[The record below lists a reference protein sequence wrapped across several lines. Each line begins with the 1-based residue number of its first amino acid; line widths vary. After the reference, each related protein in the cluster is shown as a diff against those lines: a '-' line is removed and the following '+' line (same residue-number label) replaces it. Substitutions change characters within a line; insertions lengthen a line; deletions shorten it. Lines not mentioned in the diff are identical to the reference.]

1 MKRLLNAFFYT
12 PKHTK
17 PTDENI
23 PQLLLPSVVGIILC
37 MVCLAGTTWAWFS
50 ASIKSPPQTI
60 TAANYDIAVAVTDEA
75 GAPVALDQPL
85 EAGRAYTVT
94 LTAGGTAPSGGYCV
108 VKSGGASLYTAPL
121 LPGEEMSFTLIPESD
136 DTYTFDAVWGTYNGG
151 ADITAGCTIGQI
163 IQS

>member
-1 MKRLLNAFFYT
+1 MKQWFQSVFFRSGRDNPTDKNILRLLM
-12 PKHTK
+12 
-17 PTDENI
+17 
-23 PQLLLPSVVGIILC
+23 PSAVGIVLC

-163 IQS
+163 IQN